1 MLCPRRY
8 YSHTVPQSKPTQ
20 CTSHCW
26 RNMTLIRS
34 PDCQGF

>member
-1 MLCPRRY
+1 MPKRY
-8 YSHTVPQSKPTQ
+8 YSHTVPHQSLR
-20 CTSHCW
+20 SVLRHCW